1 MSDTRAL
8 VYLGTSH
15 FFWSCYPVFHLLWV
29 ILSKS
34 FCGGNQHHTSR
45 PRLLERPLKLSHEAH
60 PATLW
65 EGQVLLP
72 QRMKNNCWFWE
83 LPVVHL
89 WQGLIFRDVA
99 CTPSLKSSSAMCFS
113 VNPPKELALAKN
125 RGLCTCA
132 AFGLCLCKLDSCQ
145 ITLSPVPCVQKIVFL
160 SAFLEKL
167 YRFLSRMGWDAERRI
182 ISWINWCHFL

>member
-34 FCGGNQHHTSR
+34 FCGGNQHHTHR
-45 PRLLERPLKLSHEAH
+45 PRLLERPLKSPPEVH
-60 PATLW
+60 PATIW

-72 QRMKNNCWFWE
+72 QRMKNNWWFWE

-89 WQGLIFRDVA
+89 LTGPNFQRHCLHPILKNHPLQCVSVLIDQRNLLL
-99 CTPSLKSSSAMCFS
+99 LKIEVC
-113 VNPPKELALAKN
+113 VVLQPLAFAY
-125 RGLCTCA
+125 A
-132 AFGLCLCKLDSCQ
+132 
-145 ITLSPVPCVQKIVFL
+145 
-160 SAFLEKL
+160 
-167 YRFLSRMGWDAERRI
+167 
-182 ISWINWCHFL
+182 NWTVVR